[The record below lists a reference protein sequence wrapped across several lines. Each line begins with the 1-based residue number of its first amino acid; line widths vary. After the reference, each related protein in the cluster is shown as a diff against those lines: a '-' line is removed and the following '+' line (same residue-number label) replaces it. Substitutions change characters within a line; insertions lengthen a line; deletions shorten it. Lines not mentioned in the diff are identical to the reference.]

1 MALYKVGSNVIL
13 ADTNARGVVVEV
25 KPARRGRQIYRV
37 SFSDGIV
44 DVLEPDLRADFD
56 SSDPFDCCKSGM
68 FGSYADFSKI
78 NTTFKIQNSNNSTIS
93 SLKAS
98 KTLFR
103 AYQFKPLLKFLNSP
117 TRRILVADEVGLGK
131 TIEAGHVM
139 LELKARK
146 ELKNVLIICP
156 KSLQHKW
163 QAELR
168 EKFGLDFTIYETTK
182 ELIADLSSG
191 VKTVRAILNYEKI
204 RLKNNK
210 EEEKEGK
217 AAEANKKKTV
227 NLIDFLLEN
236 PCRFS
241 MVLCDEAH
249 KLRNS
254 NTQTYK
260 GAEII
265 MGNTDSALFLTAT
278 PVMIDEENLYNLLH
292 LLDAK
297 RYFNYQIFR
306 NRIEENKP
314 FIEALSMLNS
324 NQPLQDIKEKLLGT
338 NISSRFYNSEEE
350 EIYSS
355 SSSILDL
362 YKEDPLFHEIL
373 SLLDKEDCHQ
383 LRARLQYL
391 ISSMSVMNTVFSRTR
406 KREVTM
412 DMSQA
417 ERQPHVA
424 KVVLNEDERQEFDKV
439 IEDYRD
445 DNSYVDDWGCL
456 LYTTDASDEL

>member
-56 SSDPFDCCKSGM
+56 SSDQFDCCKSGM

-210 EEEKEGK
+210 EEEKEG
-217 AAEANKKKTV
+217 
-227 NLIDFLLEN
+227 
-236 PCRFS
+236 
-241 MVLCDEAH
+241 
-249 KLRNS
+249 
-254 NTQTYK
+254 
-260 GAEII
+260 
-265 MGNTDSALFLTAT
+265 
-278 PVMIDEENLYNLLH
+278 
-292 LLDAK
+292 
-297 RYFNYQIFR
+297 
-306 NRIEENKP
+306 
-314 FIEALSMLNS
+314 
-324 NQPLQDIKEKLLGT
+324 
-338 NISSRFYNSEEE
+338 
-350 EIYSS
+350 
-355 SSSILDL
+355 
-362 YKEDPLFHEIL
+362 
-373 SLLDKEDCHQ
+373 
-383 LRARLQYL
+383 
-391 ISSMSVMNTVFSRTR
+391 
-406 KREVTM
+406 
-412 DMSQA
+412 
-417 ERQPHVA
+417 
-424 KVVLNEDERQEFDKV
+424 
-439 IEDYRD
+439 
-445 DNSYVDDWGCL
+445 
-456 LYTTDASDEL
+456 